1 MKRIFTLF
9 SAVLTLVAA
18 DAQQKNFKDLLKTDI
33 TPSQAARAAG
43 RLADSSMTYQWTG
56 PAWNALA
63 KKVFTYDVQGRISV
77 LKDYDPVSGKLEYQ
91 SNYTY
96 HTNGNVSMIVVTAN
110 NDTAMVPFERHR
122 YNFDTKNNRTSYR
135 KDIYFLQQWMEDS
148 GDSNEYVYDANN
160 RILSYTLLQLS
171 SGVLYYYQKLIWSD
185 FNQLGFPQTLV
196 VQSYQSGFENYIRL
210 TNLTWGVGYNA
221 FDFTPTSYVGSTWNG
236 SWNPVVYDSSLV
248 AGGKIQKSY
257 QFYYNGISIIDTSSR
272 TEYLYDPMGHRM
284 QTMSYN
290 YDGNSWS
297 INNGN
302 RDSIEYGIYDEIKKQ
317 TISYYSNSNQAW
329 VYQNEERFYYHGLSI
344 GDLAKKNLVFYPNPA
359 TSRVILPIGSTL
371 SEVLLIDLQGKSYRL
386 PVENNEVD
394 IRHIPEGLYFLQVSI
409 QGECLTAKLAI
420 RR

>member
-9 SAVLTLVAA
+9 SAVLIIVAA
-18 DAQQKNFKDLLKTDI
+18 DAQQKNFNDLLKTGN
-33 TPSQAARAAG
+33 TPNQAARAAG
-43 RLADSSMTYQWTG
+43 SLADSSMTYQWTG
-56 PAWNALA
+56 SAWNALA
-63 KKVFTYDVQGRISV
+63 KKVFTYDGQGRISV
-77 LKDYDPVSGKLEYQ
+77 LKDYDPVSGKLEHQ

-135 KDIYFLQQWMEDS
+135 KDVYFLQQWMEDS
-148 GDSNEYVYDANN
+148 GDSIEYVYDANN
-160 RILSYTLLQLS
+160 RILSFTLLQLS

-210 TNLTWGVGYNA
+210 SNMTWGVGYNA
-221 FDFTPTSYVGSTWNG
+221 FDFTPTSYVGSMWNG
-236 SWNPVVYDSSLV
+236 SWTPVVYDSSLV

-257 QFYYNGISIIDTSSR
+257 QFSYNGISIIDTSSR
-272 TEYLYDPMGHRM
+272 TEYVYDPMGHRM

-290 YDGNSWS
+290 YDGNAWS
-297 INNGN
+297 INSGN

-329 VYQNEERFYYHGLSI
+329 VYQNEERFYYNGLSI
-344 GDLAKKNLVFYPNPA
+344 GDLSKKNLVFYPNPA
-359 TSRVILPIGSTL
+359 TSRVILPGEPPL
-371 SEVLLIDLQGKSYRL
+371 SEVLLIDLQGKSYTL
-386 PVENNEVD
+386 PVEHNEMD
-394 IRHIPEGLYFLQVSI
+394 IRHLPEGLYFLQVNI
-409 QGECLTAKLAI
+409 QGERLTGKLAI